1 MTTPTTY
8 VLGSNPLI
16 HTPGILR
23 WAINGYAFK
32 RDRKA
37 LLNVFTSGWPT
48 VPVDALK
55 AVLAKELPVE
65 IDEEAGTVT
74 FSWPEA

>member
-1 MTTPTTY
+1 MSKF
-8 VLGSNPLI
+8 VLGSSPMI

-32 RDRKA
+32 RDRKNI
-37 LLNVFTSGWPT
+37 LNVFTSGWPT

-55 AVLAKELPVE
+55 AVLAKQLPV
-65 IDEEAGTVT
+65 IINEEAGTVE
-74 FSWPEA
+74 FEWEA